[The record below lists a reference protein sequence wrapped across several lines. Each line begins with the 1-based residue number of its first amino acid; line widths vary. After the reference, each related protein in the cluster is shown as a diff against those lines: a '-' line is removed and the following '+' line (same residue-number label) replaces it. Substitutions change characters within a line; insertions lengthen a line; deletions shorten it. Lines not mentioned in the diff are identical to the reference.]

1 MRPNEIKENIFWVGS
16 LDWTLRDFHGYS
28 LSKGTTYNSFL
39 VKDEKIALIDTVKSS
54 GLNDLIHN
62 IQHHTEIDKIDYIIV
77 NHVEMDHTGCLPEII
92 KRAKP
97 EKIFC
102 SKMGKK
108 AIMEHFHPKD
118 WPLVEVS
125 SGDSISL
132 GKKTIH
138 FLDTRMLH
146 WPDSMFSYIPEDKL
160 LISSDAF
167 GQHWCTS
174 DRFDDQVDNPE
185 LLSHAAK
192 YFANILLPYSS
203 LIQKL
208 LTKVGE
214 MGLEI
219 DMIAPDHGLIWR
231 KSPGQILAAYDKWS
245 KQECADKAVI
255 IYDTM
260 WQSTEKMAKT
270 ICRTLMNEGITV
282 KMLNVHVDHRSDVA
296 TEIMDAKAIIF
307 GSPTLNNNILPKM
320 ADIVTYLKG
329 LKPRG
334 RVGAAFGS
342 YGWSGEATKIL
353 TKALE
358 DMKVEVV
365 NPGVRIKYVPEH
377 ESLKPCVELAHD
389 IAKAMK
395 S

>member
-1 MRPNEIKENIFWVGS
+1 MRPNEIKENIFWVGA

-28 LSKGTTYNSFL
+28 LNKGTTYNSFL
-39 VKDEKIALIDTVKSS
+39 IKDEKIALFDTVKKSC
-54 GLNDLIHN
+54 LNDLIHN
-62 IQHHTEIDKIDYIIV
+62 ISPLTELEKIDYIIV
-77 NHVEMDHTGCLPEII
+77 NHVEMDHSGCLPEIVE
-92 KRAKP
+92 RTKP

-108 AIMEHFHPKD
+108 AIMDHFHPKD

-132 GKKTIH
+132 GKKTVQ
-138 FLDTRMLH
+138 FMDTRMLH

-174 DRFDDQVDNPE
+174 ERFDDQVDNDE
-185 LLSHAAK
+185 LISHAAK
-192 YFANILLPYSS
+192 YFANILMPYSS

-208 LTKVGE
+208 LKKVGE

-231 KSPGQILAAYDKWS
+231 KSPEQILAAYDKWS
-245 KQECADKAVI
+245 LQECPDKAVI

-270 ICRTLMNEGITV
+270 ICRTLMNERISV
-282 KMLNVHVDHRSDVA
+282 KMLNVHIDHRSDVA
-296 TEIMDAKAIIF
+296 TEVMDAKAILF

-320 ADIVTYLKG
+320 ADIITYLKG

-342 YGWSGEATKIL
+342 YGWSGESTKIL
-353 TKALE
+353 TEALE
-358 DMKVEVV
+358 NMKVEIV
-365 NPGVRIKYVPEH
+365 NPGVKIKYVPDH
-377 ESLKPCVELAHD
+377 ESLKPCIELGKD
-389 IAKAMK
+389 IAKAIK
-395 S
+395 N